1 MSSTNQGSDDGAR
14 EDELDLG
21 QEDDE
26 LPTQINGHVESN
38 SGTRLDDREEKEQ
51 EQEHDDQL
59 IHNDA
64 PLSVV
69 ASDDQ
74 PSQQAGSI
82 AETETASRPGYRVH
96 AAAGSVDDTASL
108 PDDTPSLHVCGLCP
122 SPTSRSGLFL
132 Y

>member
-26 LPTQINGHVESN
+26 LPTQTNGHVETN
-38 SGTRLDDREEKEQ
+38 SGTRIDSEQEKEQ
-51 EQEHDDQL
+51 EQEQDDQL
-59 IHNDA
+59 IYNDA
-64 PLSVV
+64 PLSVA

-74 PSQQAGSI
+74 LSQRAGSI
-82 AETETASRPGYRVH
+82 AETETASRQGYPVR
-96 AAAGSVDDTASL
+96 AAGGVADTASL
-108 PDDTPSLHVCGLCP
+108 PDDTPSLHVRGLWSLSDQP
-122 SPTSRSGLFL
+122 KWHL